1 MHCATARVIPGLD
14 QFVNIGT
21 KLASEIENDSPE
33 ETLMDNHTPS
43 VLHLS
48 QHSHLPKYAQLK
60 LSL

>member
-21 KLASEIENDSPE
+21 KLAPEIENDSPE

-43 VLHLS
+43 
-48 QHSHLPKYAQLK
+48 LK
-60 LSL
+60 VIPQ